1 MNRNIQ
7 NTNQIPLLLSLVL
20 VLNVE
25 GASKQVTQDPSEDY
39 YISWKEHIIDDPV
52 LGPKDLAGSD
62 GLAMADLDSDGFED
76 IVSVHELDTE
86 YGVPLGYVRIAWGT
100 GNPDKWVLTTLASGS
115 EVASAE
121 DVSIADA
128 DGDGWLDVVVACELA
143 HLIYFKNPG
152 TNHRKIIWDRVI
164 PEITK
169 NRGSFIRV
177 FFADLNHDGKY
188 EVVAANKGGENP
200 SIENA
205 PNNSISFFELPED
218 PLKQDLWKEHVLTLV
233 KIPINSKPIDLDQDG
248 DLDIVGGS
256 RAERKILWLENLG
269 NFKFEEH
276 SIILEDSLPKKSYIT
291 GFNMDFADLN
301 SDRLIDITLNAWP
314 SYLVWLE
321 QPANMANPWKV
332 HLIGDINPD
341 VLVSVRLADIDNDG
355 DLDAFSG
362 SYSLGPRD
370 KDGEKIGI
378 NDPLG
383 RVSWFKNLGQ
393 GKEWSRQDILR
404 RKRGMYDKWEARDLD
419 RDGDVD
425 FIGTR
430 GNSHPYDG
438 VFWLE
443 QIRSSRPSSLFKQAR
458 DIDSEVMPFP
468 N

>member
-1 MNRNIQ
+1 
-7 NTNQIPLLLSLVL
+7 
-20 VLNVE
+20 
-25 GASKQVTQDPSEDY
+25 
-39 YISWKEHIIDDPV
+39 
-52 LGPKDLAGSD
+52 
-62 GLAMADLDSDGFED
+62 
-76 IVSVHELDTE
+76 
-86 YGVPLGYVRIAWGT
+86 
-100 GNPDKWVLTTLASGS
+100 
-115 EVASAE
+115 
-121 DVSIADA
+121 
-128 DGDGWLDVVVACELA
+128 
-143 HLIYFKNPG
+143 
-152 TNHRKIIWDRVI
+152 
-164 PEITK
+164 
-169 NRGSFIRV
+169 
-177 FFADLNHDGKY
+177 
-188 EVVAANKGGENP
+188 
-200 SIENA
+200 
-205 PNNSISFFELPED
+205 
-218 PLKQDLWKEHVLTLV
+218 
-233 KIPINSKPIDLDQDG
+233 
-248 DLDIVGGS
+248 
-256 RAERKILWLENLG
+256 
-269 NFKFEEH
+269 
-276 SIILEDSLPKKSYIT
+276 
-291 GFNMDFADLN
+291 MDFADLN